1 MGWACSICDVNVP
14 QQLSSIGER
23 EREREGGYIES
34 WEMYGGGV
42 VGAGIVTKERNE
54 VAS

>member
-1 MGWACSICDVNVP
+1 MCLNSFLAS
-14 QQLSSIGER
+14 ER
-23 EREREGGYIES
+23 ERERGYIES
-34 WEMYGGGV
+34 WEMYSGGV